1 MPDRG
6 RCSKIERGRCQEGS
20 RWRSARGRIDRQ
32 TRKIGSRMA
41 LGFNGFRLVRLLG
54 TYTAPGVDRRCFRH
68 QLLLPSPYLVLTKPL
83 RLDIQCQRAASV
95 KIGWKYLDD

>member
-1 MPDRG
+1 MPEG

-41 LGFNGFRLVRLLG
+41 LRFNGFRLVRLLG
-54 TYTAPGVDRRCFRH
+54 TYTAPGVDRQERERVAIRQRRRWSCRF
-68 QLLLPSPYLVLTKPL
+68 PSRMRGTRREELA
-83 RLDIQCQRAASV
+83 DQ
-95 KIGWKYLDD
+95 